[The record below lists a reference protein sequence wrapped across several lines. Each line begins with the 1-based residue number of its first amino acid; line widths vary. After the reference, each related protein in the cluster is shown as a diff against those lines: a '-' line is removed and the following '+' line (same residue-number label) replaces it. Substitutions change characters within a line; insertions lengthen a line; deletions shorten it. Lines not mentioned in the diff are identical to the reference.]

1 MLSPTS
7 PTFLGVH
14 HRRAR
19 GVTVI
24 AVLAPMLLVLAAC
37 GGGAS
42 DAGEESDSAALLF
55 TVTSG
60 GSRVKAVD
68 DGGYRLLL
76 DHVDDHSIWFT
87 DRPDRDSGVLE
98 TGNLVGS
105 WGAFGFDEDPPNVA
119 LIAHDG
125 AGVAETAVVTMANPQ
140 YDTTYR
146 VMVADITFVDSAP
159 EFTPAPGGE
168 VELGQLSLFVDD
180 ATVQIPAPGDGSG
193 DGSDAATDWNFHSI
207 IPTGS
212 DADRYVAKYKL
223 NNGTINS
230 GDNLI
235 YSIPTVDLIA
245 DFSPHHLSD
254 PADGGVKLAGDTT
267 VTDGQ

>member
-1 MLSPTS
+1 MMRPSS
-7 PTFLGVH
+7 GDAVARH
-14 HRRAR
+14 RARRA
-19 GVTVI
+19 V
-24 AVLAPMLLVLAAC
+24 VLTLIAPMLVVLAAC
-37 GGGAS
+37 GGDAS
-42 DAGEESDSAALLF
+42 EAEADSDSAALLF

-60 GSRVKAVD
+60 GSRVKAAE

-125 AGVAETAVVTMANPQ
+125 AGVAETAVVTMTNPQ
-140 YDTTYR
+140 YDTAYR
-146 VMVADITFVDSAP
+146 VMTADITFVDSAP

-180 ATVQIPAPGDGSG
+180 ATVQIPAPSDGA
-193 DGSDAATDWNFHSI
+193 SDASASGSEWDFHSI
-207 IPTGS
+207 IPSGP
-212 DADRYVAKYKL
+212 DADRYVAKYKV
-223 NNGTINS
+223 NDRTINS

-235 YSIPTVDLIA
+235 YSIPTVDLVS
-245 DFSPHHLSD
+245 DFEEHHLTPPDTGLTLNVGDVSD
-254 PADGGVKLAGDTT
+254 GS
-267 VTDGQ
+267 